1 MTNLE
6 HYIIYKLLHKFYKP
20 TVILIYMLLFC
31 TKYPLK
37 VTNSRCGRDNLKQIH
52 NLYTHDMT

>member
-20 TVILIYMLLFC
+20 TVILIYMLLFLHEVSSGFG
-31 TKYPLK
+31 T
-37 VTNSRCGRDNLKQIH
+37 
-52 NLYTHDMT
+52 